1 MKHEQKKFRSLAELE
16 EEVLAEGQ
24 EWMRQ
29 RLQERL
35 QEQAKEIGEPFPPG
49 EPSAGASSKKKADV
63 AHAGRGGRPGNGL
76 RSG

>member
-35 QEQAKEIGEPFPPG
+35 QEQAKEIGEPFPPR
-49 EPSAGASSKKKADV
+49 GAIGWCIVEKES
-63 AHAGRGGRPGNGL
+63 
-76 RSG
+76 